1 MTLVGITGFKP
12 DVWAVDRL
20 EVGSI
25 PTPSRHHL
33 PLYLHMQEVSHYS
46 LINQMLLVCIL
57 SAKFWSS
64 LDTGFHSN
72 P

>member
-25 PTPSRHHL
+25 PTPSRHRYGCSIKENDEIRNFCKSIRL
-33 PLYLHMQEVSHYS
+33 
-46 LINQMLLVCIL
+46 
-57 SAKFWSS
+57 
-64 LDTGFHSN
+64 
-72 P
+72 